1 MADQKIYDKIKAEY
15 IRGGT
20 SYKKL
25 SEKYG
30 VSLSSIKRRAS
41 AGKWVDLL
49 NQSENKA
56 NQKIVESVAQK
67 KAKEADKI
75 QTVADLLLLKIT
87 DGIADGTLI
96 IDARD
101 LRAVTSALKDLKD
114 IKGYKSELDMQE
126 QIARIDKLRKE
137 AQKDEEANKEIKV
150 IIGGDLEAYSV

>member
-41 AGKWVDLL
+41 AGKWADLL

-56 NQKIVESVAQK
+56 NQKIVESMAQK

-101 LRAVTSALKDLKD
+101 LRAVTSALKDLRD

-137 AQKDEEANKEIKV
+137 AQKEEESNEIKV